1 MADLHLMLSTMLPSV
16 TAGTCGTQLRHAVH
30 RACVE
35 GFPDLAREM
44 GLVVLGPDNVDE
56 MLSREGKEDQVTEM
70 FLSS

>member
-1 MADLHLMLSTMLPSV
+1 MLSTMLPSV

-56 MLSREGKEDQVTEM
+56 MLSREGKEDQVTEI
-70 FLSS
+70 FLST